1 MHRRRR
7 SGARL
12 PESAAADGGE
22 LHSKPCG
29 RAAGRSPLPHR
40 RRGAFPCRRPD
51 RVPGPAGLPGEGTR
65 LSHRA
70 GRGGSGPRPSSGGPR
85 GGGGGRRSAPDR
97 LRRHPGA
104 RRDRRAAGLPAP
116 DPPRA
121 HGAVGR
127 RLPGGFAAGTHRQ
140 GRSGRVAGARAGSD
154 RDRGALR
161 GAAQPGGGGA
171 GGHLV
176 ESLNAIVARHEAL
189 RTTFATHEGKPY
201 QVIAAAL
208 RLELPVVDLRRLPR
222 AAGDGEGRR
231 LAVAEGRIS
240 FDLARGPLLRAIL
253 LRLEE
258 EHLLLLSMH
267 HIVADGWSLEILRR
281 ELAVLYEAFFAGR
294 PCPLPD
300 LRVQYADCA
309 LWQRRW
315 LEGETLEAQLA
326 YWRDRLR
333 EPLPVLELPAD
344 RPRRTDRAARGGTC
358 SAWLP
363 ESTAE
368 GLRSLSREAGA
379 TLFMTML
386 AALDT
391 LLHRYTGQTDLLVGT
406 PVANRSWGESEGLIG
421 FLVNTLVLRADLAGD
436 PTFRELLARVRELAL
451 GAYAH
456 ADVPFEKLVEELKPE
471 RAVSRTPLFRV
482 MLLVRNAPDEAP
494 PAGGRLLEPVEIHN
508 QTAQFDLTLAVFDG
522 GRELTVGLEYDRGLF
537 EPATVER
544 MLMHFRNLLTEIVA
558 DPEQRL
564 SELALGADGPVVRA
578 AVPGVGEEPSA
589 RPAEVPTAEAAMEQP
604 GDPPERQARLSQ
616 RRARLSA
623 EQRELLRRRLRRQ

>member
-1 MHRRRR
+1 LVRWRGDGRIEFLGRIDHQVKIRGFRIELGEIEVVLGEHPGVAEAVVMSREEETSGKRLVAWVVAAGGATPAVAELRRYLAERLPDYMVPAVVVLLETLPLLP
-7 SGARL
+7 SGKVDRAALVRAPL
-12 PESAAADGGE
+12 PESKWEADTAAYAAPRGPVEEMLADIWTEVLGRGRVTGRVGIHDDFFELGG
-22 LHSKPCG
+22 HSLLATQVISRV
-29 RAAGRSPLPHR
+29 RAAFSLDLPLLLLFEKPTVAAFRESVEEALAAGPSAAPAIEPLPR
-40 RRGAFPCRRPD
+40 Q
-51 RVPGPAGLPGEGTR
+51 
-65 LSHRA
+65 
-70 GRGGSGPRPSSGGPR
+70 
-85 GGGGGRRSAPDR
+85 DR
-97 LRRHPGA
+97 LPLSFGQQRLWFLDQLKPG
-104 RRDRRAAGLPAP
+104 
-116 DPPRA
+116 DPSFNMPSA
-121 HGAVGR
+121 Y
-127 RLPGGFAAGTHRQ
+127 RLPGAL
-140 GRSGRVAGARAGSD
+140 D
-154 RDRGALR
+154 RTA
-161 GAAQPGGGGA
+161 
-171 GGHLV
+171 LV

-189 RTTFATHEGKPY
+189 RTTFASHEGKPY

-208 RLELPVVDLRRLPR
+208 TLRLPVVDLRRLPG

-258 EHLLLLSMH
+258 EHLLLLSLH

-281 ELAVLYEAFFAGR
+281 ELAVLYEAFSAGR

-344 RPRRTDRAARGGTC
+344 RPRRTDRAARGETC

-406 PVANRSWGESEGLIG
+406 PVANRSRGESEGLIG
-421 FLVNTLVLRADLAGD
+421 FFVNTLVLRADLAGD

-451 GAYAH
+451 SAYAH

-471 RAVSRTPLFRV
+471 RASSRTPLFRV
-482 MLLVRNAPDEAP
+482 MLLVRNASDETP
-494 PAGGRLLEPVEIHN
+494 PAGGRLLEPVETHN
-508 QTAQFDLTLAVFDG
+508 QTSQFDLSLAVSDG
-522 GRELTVGLEYDRGLF
+522 GRELAVGLE
-537 EPATVER
+537 
-544 MLMHFRNLLTEIVA
+544 
-558 DPEQRL
+558 
-564 SELALGADGPVVRA
+564 
-578 AVPGVGEEPSA
+578 
-589 RPAEVPTAEAAMEQP
+589 
-604 GDPPERQARLSQ
+604 
-616 RRARLSA
+616 
-623 EQRELLRRRLRRQ
+623 